1 MSNVRQLWKGKMS
14 DIRKRVVPIS
24 GILMHGKILGI
35 LIRSTQA
42 FSARLEHE
50 FPSLEILAT
59 HVLGDNVR
67 L

>member
-1 MSNVRQLWKGKMS
+1 MS